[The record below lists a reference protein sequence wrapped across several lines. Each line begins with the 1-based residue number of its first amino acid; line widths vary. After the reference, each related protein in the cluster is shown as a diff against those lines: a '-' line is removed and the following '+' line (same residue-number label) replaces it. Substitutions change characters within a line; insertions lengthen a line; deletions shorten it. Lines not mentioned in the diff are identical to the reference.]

1 MAIPDICKKACAVKG
16 WGRGK
21 AKPQSGTLEG
31 LEGER
36 VAYALL
42 QHKESHRH
50 VQGLKACRSKEV
62 GGGVLVNCKAHW
74 NGVAVSSQDSSG
86 AKQAYP

>member
-1 MAIPDICKKACAVKG
+1 MCSQGGGAE
-16 WGRGK
+16 
-21 AKPQSGTLEG
+21 AKLNHASGTLEG

-50 VQGLKACRSKEV
+50 VQGLKAYRSKEV